1 MTIIKAPRGTNDV
14 LPSDSYKWRYVE
26 AVADRT
32 AARAGYKEI
41 RFPTF
46 EETELFTRGVGD
58 TTDIVQKE
66 MYTFE
71 DKGGRSMTLRPEGT
85 ASAVRLSLE
94 NGLLAGALPLKLY
107 YKINVFRYDKPQ
119 AGRYREFNQIGMEL
133 YGAKSP
139 FSDAELISMA
149 ELFLKNL
156 GIDGIILKINSIG
169 CPKCRAD
176 YQNALR
182 EYFTQHISELC
193 DTCKDRLQR
202 NPMRILDCKSPQD
215 IQLAKNAPKIT
226 DYLCEECREHYSA
239 VKEALDSVG
248 TAYEEDSGLVRGL
261 DYYTKTVFEFIDV
274 NTSLA
279 VAAGGRYDGLIEELG
294 GKPTPGIGFAC
305 GVERLFPLIPAF
317 GSDISPD
324 IYIASMGPVAAKA
337 AFDTAVALRKNGVN
351 VETDLMDRSVKAQMK
366 YADKTCARF
375 TCVIGD
381 DELASGTADLRNMS
395 DGTAKKIKISDISE
409 LTAILKNEVHICD

>member
-1 MTIIKAPRGTNDV
+1 MAMIKAPRGTNDV

-26 AVADRT
+26 SVADKT
-32 AARAGYKEI
+32 AASAGYKEI

-94 NGLLAGALPLKLY
+94 NGLLGGALPLKLY

-119 AGRYREFNQIGMEL
+119 AGRYREFNQTGMEL

-139 FSDAELISMA
+139 FADAELISLA
-149 ELFLKNL
+149 KLFLNNL
-156 GIDGIILKINSIG
+156 GIVGVLLKINSIG

-176 YQNALR
+176 YQEALR
-182 EYFTQHISELC
+182 AYFTAHTDELC
-193 DTCKDRLQR
+193 DTCKSRLQR

-215 IQLAKNAPKIT
+215 ILLAKNAPKIT
-226 DYLCEECREHYSA
+226 DYLCDECREHYSA
-239 VKEALDSVG
+239 VKNALSSVG
-248 TAYEEDSGLVRGL
+248 IEYEEDSGLVRGL
-261 DYYTKTVFEFIDV
+261 DYYTKTVFEFIDT

-305 GVERLFPLIPAF
+305 GVERLFPLIPDF
-317 GSDISPD
+317 GEDTVPD
-324 IYIASMGPVAAKA
+324 IYIASIGSAAA
-337 AFDTAVALRKNGVN
+337 ETAFEIAEKLRKNGVF
-351 VETDLMDRSVKAQMK
+351 VETDLMERSVKAQMK
-366 YADKTCARF
+366 YADK
-375 TCVIGD
+375 IGAKYTVVLG
-381 DELASGTADLRNMS
+381 DEELEKGEAELRNMK
-395 DGTAKKIKISDISE
+395 DGSACSVNIRNIEK
-409 LTAILKNEVHICD
+409 LTAILKNEIHICD